1 MSGGMVDVHANT
13 IPAVEETGAI
23 TERFPAVAPP
33 RVVLGGGAGRPEAP
47 RSPAAVSLGLFP
59 RTRTAPMPARPVDPA
74 GLVVF
79 PGERLSRLDDFVRLA
94 IASRRVTFLSVLDRE
109 GLDPA
114 YYRDMTRR
122 LEALM
127 RQVPAIAREY
137 ERLMRGAAS
146 SAA

>member
-1 MSGGMVDVHANT
+1 MVDVNAST
-13 IPAVEETGAI
+13 IPAVEESGVVTV
-23 TERFPAVAPP
+23 RFPAVTPHPVVVTGGDRAEHEPP
-33 RVVLGGGAGRPEAP
+33 A
-47 RSPAAVSLGLFP
+47 SPMAVSLGRFP
-59 RTRTAPMPARPVDPA
+59 RTRTAPMSARPVDTT

-114 YYRDMTRR
+114 YYRDMLRR
-122 LEALM
+122 FEALM
-127 RQVPAIAREY
+127 REVPALAREY
-137 ERLMRGAAS
+137 DRLMRGASS

>member
-1 MSGGMVDVHANT
+1 MVDVHART
-13 IPAVEETGAI
+13 IPAVEESGVNTV
-23 TERFPAVAPP
+23 RFPAVTPHAVAAVGEGEPS
-33 RVVLGGGAGRPEAP
+33 A
-47 RSPAAVSLGLFP
+47 SPMAVSLGRFP
-59 RTRTAPMPARPVDPA
+59 RTRTAPMPQRPVDPA

-114 YYRDMTRR
+114 YYRDMLRR
-122 LEALM
+122 FEALM
-127 RQVPAIAREY
+127 REVPALAREY
-137 ERLMRGAAS
+137 ERLIRGASS